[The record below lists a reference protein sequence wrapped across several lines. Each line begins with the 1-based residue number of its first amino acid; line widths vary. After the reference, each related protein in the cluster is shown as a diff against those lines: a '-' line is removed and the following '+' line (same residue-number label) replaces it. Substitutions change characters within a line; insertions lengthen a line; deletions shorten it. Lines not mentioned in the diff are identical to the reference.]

1 MRGST
6 ILILG
11 TVVLSLAAP
20 SHATARPKFGPAAV
34 LGAVTAPLGAV
45 LGGVRPSFVQHGR
58 SPTRPSERSDDDARA
73 QLRPGA
79 TVSSERTA
87 AVFWPDAPAD
97 LVTYVFFPKGKDER
111 FWAFG
116 YGTIIDAAFADGTDP
131 RGRGRRIVNRES
143 SAAPPAM
150 LADSSG
156 RAELCGNSSAAGNAD
171 ALTDRIEHAIRPS
184 AVQRDVLKQLNAAL
198 AQAIE
203 RINSTCS
210 RAIPA
215 TPTERLKAIQ
225 DRIWAMRDALL
236 TIRLPLEKFYESL
249 TDEQHWRLHRD
260 EPDSIETTGASL
272 ADGRAQMCTEPVAA
286 FADGSMRTIE
296 RAVRPTE
303 RQRASLEALRLRSG
317 GMTHL
322 ISSSCPTYPL
332 LGHMGRFAAAT
343 DRLDVMLFAVMTMS
357 PALQDFYES
366 LDDKQKTGLD
376 RALRQIRKS
385 TAGAGG
391 S

>member
-11 TVVLSLAAP
+11 TLVLSLVAP

-34 LGAVTAPLGAV
+34 LGAVTAPLGAM

-97 LVTYVFFPKGKDER
+97 LVAYVFFPKGKDER

-131 RGRGRRIVNRES
+131 RGRGRRIFNRES

-150 LADSSG
+150 LANSSG
-156 RAELCGNSSAAGNAD
+156 RAELCGNSSAAGDAD

-184 AVQRDVLKQLNAAL
+184 AVQRDVLKQLCTRAGDRTDQFHLFPRHPCDAHRT
-198 AQAIE
+198 AQGDPG
-203 RINSTCS
+203 SD
-210 RAIPA
+210 
-215 TPTERLKAIQ
+215 LG
-225 DRIWAMRDALL
+225 DA
-236 TIRLPLEKFYESL
+236 R
-249 TDEQHWRLHRD
+249 
-260 EPDSIETTGASL
+260 
-272 ADGRAQMCTEPVAA
+272 
-286 FADGSMRTIE
+286 
-296 RAVRPTE
+296 
-303 RQRASLEALRLRSG
+303 RASHHS
-317 GMTHL
+317 
-322 ISSSCPTYPL
+322 PTAREIL
-332 LGHMGRFAAAT
+332 
-343 DRLDVMLFAVMTMS
+343 
-357 PALQDFYES
+357 
-366 LDDKQKTGLD
+366 
-376 RALRQIRKS
+376 
-385 TAGAGG
+385 
-391 S
+391 